1 MYWRQRIRQNTS
13 LMLGWGK
20 LYWAHSCMKCDK
32 PHMVSGDS
40 EEAHLLIAIVCVLAV
55 VDNATV
61 NIGAHI
67 SL

>member
-1 MYWRQRIRQNTS
+1 
-13 LMLGWGK
+13 
-20 LYWAHSCMKCDK
+20 MKCDK

-40 EEAHLLIAIVCVLAV
+40 EEAHLLIAIMCVWTV

-61 NIGAHI
+61 NTGVHI